1 MDGRQLQATECYIRR
16 ISRNLT
22 SPLQSKTA
30 GELVGKTSSYTNLP
44 MPSAQVQHQTRAN
57 RGPSVKSGINT
68 IKQSFSTGGVW
79 RIASHVLVAA
89 GAIFVVAAGK
99 IQAENITGAPT
110 LGRGAAEQDQT
121 TMLAAGA
128 MLAEESNSLIASD
141 VKDRATDVANQ
152 AKLTT
157 TSEAF
162 LAKRAPIATGGI
174 ANRSVTTHV
183 VANGDTVSTIA
194 QKYNITSDTILWSN
208 DLAADAVL
216 KPGAKLTILPVN
228 GILYS
233 VTGNETLEELASR
246 YQASANL
253 IDSFNQL
260 EGKPLAAGQKLIIPD
275 GVKPEPAAPAAAN
288 TRIASVQAKPVA
300 RAGSLAPS
308 FRGNGYSYGYCT
320 YYVAGRRGVPSNW
333 GNASQWYYNAI
344 ASGYAVGSA
353 PRAGA
358 IAQTSGGWGGYG
370 HVAYVENVSGG
381 MVTVSEMNYNGGWNR
396 VSSRTVPA
404 STFRYIY

>member
-1 MDGRQLQATECYIRR
+1 MTDSCKQLECSIRR
-16 ISRNLT
+16 ISRNLV
-22 SPLQSKTA
+22 SPLKAIPA
-30 GELVGKTSSYTNLP
+30 GVVAGKTSSHTNLP
-44 MPSAQVQHQTRAN
+44 LSQTGLKQQTQARRSLSIQN
-57 RGPSVKSGINT
+57 GITT
-68 IKQSFSTGGVW
+68 IRQSFASGGAW
-79 RIASHVLVAA
+79 RIASHILVAA

-110 LGRGAAEQDQT
+110 RGRGAAQQDQT
-121 TMLAAGA
+121 TTLAAGA

-141 VKDRATDVANQ
+141 VKERANSVAAQ
-152 AKLTT
+152 AKLATI
-157 TSEAF
+157 SDAF
-162 LAKRAPIATGGI
+162 LAKRAPIATGGV
-174 ANRSVTTHV
+174 ANKNVTTYT
-183 VANGDTVSTIA
+183 VAQGDTISTIA
-194 QKYNITSDTILWSN
+194 QKFNITSDTILWAN
-208 DLAADAVL
+208 DLSSDDVL
-216 KPGAKLTILPVN
+216 KPSSKLTILPVN

-233 VTGNETLEELASR
+233 VAGNETLEELASK

-260 EGKPLAAGQKLIIPD
+260 EGKPLAAGQKIIIPD
-275 GVKPEPAAPAAAN
+275 GVKPQPAAPAPTTRLAAAN
-288 TRIASVQAKPVA
+288 TQQRTS
-300 RAGSLAPS
+300 SMTPS
-308 FRGNGYSYGYCT
+308 FRGNSYAYGYCT

-370 HVAYVENVSGG
+370 HVAYVESVSGN

-404 STFRYIY
+404 SSFRYIY